1 MKHAIS
7 AFFSGAGLLS
17 AGAALAHGGHEAA
30 VVQGDAHWL
39 MQGDHLAVLGL
50 VVLFAGLVVGL
61 VGRRVI
67 PARRAQRR
75 QA

>member
-39 MQGDHLAVLGL
+39 MQGDHLAVLALG
-50 VVLFAGLVVGL
+50 VVCVGL

-67 PARRAQRR
+67 TARRAQRR

>member
-7 AFFSGAGLLS
+7 AFFSGVGLLS
-17 AGAALAHGGHEAA
+17 AGAALAHGGHETA
-30 VVQGDAHWL
+30 VVQGDVHWL

-50 VVLFAGLVVGL
+50 VVLFAGLV
-61 VGRRVI
+61 GRRVI
-67 PARRAQRR
+67 TARRAQRR